1 MGRPDSH
8 ICKAS
13 IADQWDPSLQHIVGK
28 SSLLG
33 HSCWPTTKIRKPKF
47 NANSAYPQSKP
58 KSLLYS
64 MFTSKLINSKYSNF
78 QIDTKNLKKRRRNLR
93 WRAPRN
99 RSAHAPCRFNLHR
112 SDIIT
117 DKTYEPIQNLNHNL
131 TIQINKKRWSNQKP
145 RTRVLKRKRETY
157 ELRKD
162 SIGDFAEGRRLVRWG
177 GKRSWRFASETE
189 RDWMAVILWC
199 EISPFFNPWFL
210 CQIHVA
216 VFVK

>member
-145 RTRVLKRKRETY
+145 RTRVLKIQTPREKEIEREKHTNWERFDWRFCRGKR
-157 ELRKD
+157 R
-162 SIGDFAEGRRLVRWG
+162 FVRWG

-199 EISPFFNPWFL
+199 EISPFF
-210 CQIHVA
+210 
-216 VFVK
+216 